1 MGGWDRG
8 VEFRDVLKRLVEFKE
23 SIRRRFREKGE
34 LGRGKRRAL
43 RNVNILI
50 LALANGLKLSEAMEC
65 YSKFVNTGE
74 REVIVKVMKSKD
86 KYRLCIVP
94 PLIDTIDIKLTKDL
108 PIPRKQTIASF
119 AEYHFNINTHSLR
132 SAFIKHLLEK
142 GLDITILSHR
152 KLETLL
158 AYIQERKAQEELAQ
172 IAKSIK

>member
-1 MGGWDRG
+1 M
-8 VEFRDVLKRLVEFKE
+8 KRLVEFKE

-74 REVIVKVMKSKD
+74 REIIVKVMKSKD
-86 KYRLCIVP
+86 RYRLCIIP

-132 SAFIKHLLEK
+132 SAFIKHMLGK

-158 AYIQERKAQEELAQ
+158 AYIKAQEELVQ
-172 IAKSIK
+172 IAKSIE